1 MLWNV
6 LSEVAVTEDDLRR
19 AADAITA
26 ELGQEPAGGRGFN
39 ARADILRRLFG
50 DDGNMA
56 LAVNFRLQSLG
67 RLADH
72 PQMRAWTVA
81 GKGDEADL
89 VPRQSTIF
97 AAAAAVKLTE
107 IDGEIAFDP
116 ESFFAHALSLAADA
130 GKA

>member
-1 MLWNV
+1 MLWKV

-19 AADAITA
+19 AADAVAA

-50 DDGNMA
+50 DDGNKT

-81 GKGDEADL
+81 GKADGADL

-97 AAAAAVKLTE
+97 AAAAAVPLTE

-130 GKA
+130 GRA